1 MMVSNSEQKHKYSGN
16 TCSPT
21 SPHANQHE
29 THSIEPV
36 NNLPHLNRN
45 QDMGRRDRGGGPA
58 SGLLKGAGFVIGLA
72 TEVHAH
78 HKAQKS
84 KDTTNQQQRAGPV
97 RIEQEGRYPE
107 TEDSPPSYDEIMT
120 VRRSTDSASPRGDER
135 LGYVEQPMRIQALP
149 HPVILPQRRPNDRSR
164 GFVRAYAPDLG
175 RYKGIEEGTFLN
187 FLKEFH
193 TSSQAS
199 GWFQVINVAAMGA
212 GFAPS
217 AIAMAV
223 AMSVQVATR
232 VASEAQ
238 SRYRTN
244 SYLDRANEELFHPR
258 NLHCM
263 VMTFQPEASQNAVLS
278 FDAEGA
284 SWAADPTPLS
294 QSRSNVG
301 NSSGGF
307 GIGGRKFRA
316 SDGVTDS
323 EFAIPQAAEL
333 VYGATRSAECQVE
346 DENGLPPREGKKES
360 SWKRTGKALTDYHD
374 RRAQAK
380 FAATYGE
387 ESKLAVAGA
396 SDSSQFASRWSDPNA
411 NPFDFMSRARGHQQL
426 GRMDVGDPRRGRE
439 RQGLVGGVKKKMQ
452 QQVLYLLI
460 AEIPSDEEMRRMN
473 L

>member
-1 MMVSNSEQKHKYSGN
+1 
-16 TCSPT
+16 
-21 SPHANQHE
+21 
-29 THSIEPV
+29 
-36 NNLPHLNRN
+36 
-45 QDMGRRDRGGGPA
+45 MGRRDRNGGPA

-72 TEVHAH
+72 TELHAH
-78 HKAQKS
+78 HKAEKS
-84 KDTTNQQQRAGPV
+84 KDTTSQQQQAGPIL
-97 RIEQEGRYPE
+97 IEQDGRDPE
-107 TEDSPPSYDEIMT
+107 IEDSPPNYDEIMT
-120 VRRSTDSASPRGDER
+120 VRRPTDSVSPRGDER
-135 LGYVEQPMRIQALP
+135 LGYVELPMNMKALP

-175 RYKGIEEGTFLN
+175 KYKGIDEGTFLN

-199 GWFQVINVAAMGA
+199 GWLQVINVAAIGA

-238 SRYRTN
+238 RRYRTN
-244 SYLDRANEELFHPR
+244 SYLDRANEELYHPR

-278 FDAEGA
+278 FDAGGV
-284 SWAADPTPLS
+284 SWAADPTSLPH
-294 QSRSNVG
+294 SRSNVSD
-301 NSSGGF
+301 SSGGF
-307 GIGGRKFRA
+307 GIGGKKFRA

-323 EFAIPQAAEL
+323 EFAIPHAAEL
-333 VYGATRSAECQVE
+333 VYSATKSAERQVE
-346 DENGLPPREGKKES
+346 DENGIPPGEGKKES
-360 SWKRTGKALTDYHD
+360 SWKRTGKAMTDYHD
-374 RRAQAK
+374 RRARAK

-396 SDSSQFASRWSDPNA
+396 SDSSQFASRWSDPNV
-411 NPFDFMSRARGHQQL
+411 NPFDFMSRARGQQQP
-426 GRMDVGDPRRGRE
+426 GMMDVGDARRRRE
-439 RQGLVGGVKKKMQ
+439 RPGLVEGVKKKMQ
-452 QQVLYLLI
+452 QKVLYLLI
-460 AEIPSDEEMRRMN
+460 AEIPSEEEMRRMN